1 MNEFLEELKSL
12 LVANHSEDVEGIIE
26 YFNEYIEDKKES
38 GQSEEDILE
47 ELGSPIDIASE
58 ILDKKVSKNNV
69 TGLITKIDANVTSYD
84 IKIVTCDSSEVLVER
99 EENDDVL
106 VEIKDNVLMI
116 KQLHES
122 HHNGLFNRMS
132 EVIRVKLPS
141 NSHLEEVTVISTSGD
156 MEIEGSL
163 SIDNVDIRN
172 TSGDIELNNVEIGLL
187 SFEVISGDIELN
199 NSQIH
204 KASMS
209 TKSGDVSISETTM
222 STCDINVISGD
233 IDLDDMEIHELNA
246 RSISGDIDIH
256 LVGEGKDYT
265 VQENLKKY
273 GNGENVVN
281 VSTVSGDIDIHFND

>member
-1 MNEFLEELKSL
+1 MNEFLEELKRL
-12 LVANHSEDVEGIIE
+12 LVANHSEDVDGIIE
-26 YFNEYIEDKKES
+26 YFNEYIEDKKEL

-58 ILDKKVSKNNV
+58 ILDKKVSQNNV

-106 VEIKDNVLMI
+106 VETKNNVLRI

-132 EVIRVKLPS
+132 EVIRVKLPN

>member
-12 LVANHSEDVEGIIE
+12 LVANHSEDVDGIIE

-99 EENDDVL
+99 EKNDDVL
-106 VEIKDNVLMI
+106 VETKDNVLMI

-132 EVIRVKLPS
+132 EVIRVKLPN

-163 SIDNVDIRN
+163 SIDNVDVRN

-256 LVGEGKDYT
+256 LVGEGKNYT

-273 GNGENVVN
+273 GNGENIVN

>member
-12 LVANHSEDVEGIIE
+12 LVANHSEDVDGIIE

-84 IKIVTCDSSEVLVER
+84 IKIVACDSSEVLVER

-132 EVIRVKLPS
+132 EVIRVKLPN

-233 IDLDDMEIHELNA
+233 IDLDGIEIHELNA

-273 GNGENVVN
+273 GNGENIVN